1 MRLSDISRGRVFA
14 AAAALAAYADV
25 FLARGWPRD
34 DRWLILE
41 HPLLRSGLPGARELL
56 TSGYVQPLMGASTPI
71 QEWRPV
77 LSLTFL
83 LQRLTTGFAP
93 FPLHAVNLL
102 LHAGV
107 AVLVFECL
115 RTRFPVRAAAAGAA
129 LYAVLPIHAEVVAY
143 LTSRSE
149 ELAALSVLGAWRL
162 LGASAKPGPRRIAAG
177 ALVYAA
183 GGLSK
188 ESALLFPLF
197 LMLADWTLEGQAPWS
212 RERRPVHLA
221 LAAAAALVLAGRAA
235 VLPAL
240 AAGGVPYF
248 AGTPALSRLL
258 TLAKFWTW
266 SYARP
271 AVLGV
276 GLCADFSRP
285 LIADARPDDLVAWAC
300 LLTLTAVFALAVSAA
315 ARRKAWG
322 FWLLGPCLFLLP
334 TSQLLMN
341 LDVIGAQRFL
351 YLPALALAAAAAAL
365 FARAETRAPRAAR
378 AGTAA
383 LLLAFGAR
391 AAVRA
396 ADWRNAQAYD
406 RASVACNPVAA
417 KARAA
422 LGLDAIRAGREAEGE
437 AILTAARNMEPDLY
451 EANYNLARLDYGRDD
466 LTAARPLLDAALRA
480 RPNASDVLTLSA
492 LMEER
497 GGHPAASTELLM
509 RAVAQDPDDATAR
522 YDLARALARTGR
534 GADARAQLR
543 AYLRLAPE
551 DAAARAW
558 LTALENTGGVR

>member
-1 MRLSDISRGRVFA
+1 MRLSEIARARAFA
-14 AAAALAAYADV
+14 AVAALAAYAEV
-25 FLARGWPRD
+25 LRAHGWPRD

-41 HPLLRSGLPGARELL
+41 HPLLRAGLPGARELL

-77 LSLTFL
+77 LSLSFL

-93 FPLHAVNLL
+93 FPLHAVNLA
-102 LHAGV
+102 LHIAV

-115 RTRFPVRAAAAGAA
+115 RARFPVRAAAAGAA
-129 LYAVLPIHAEVVAY
+129 LYAVLPVHAEVVAY

-149 ELAALSVLGAWRL
+149 ELAALSALGAWRL
-162 LGASAKPGPRRIAAG
+162 LGAPAKPGPRRIAAG
-177 ALVYAA
+177 ALIYAA

-197 LMLADWTLEGQAPWS
+197 LMLADWTLEGKVPWS
-212 RERRPVHLA
+212 RERRRVHLA
-221 LAAAAALVLAGRAA
+221 MAAAAALVLAGRVA

-271 AVLGV
+271 AMLSV

-300 LLTLTAVFALAVSAA
+300 LLTLTAVFSLAVRAA
-315 ARRKAWG
+315 ARRQEWG
-322 FWLLGPCLFLLP
+322 FWLIGPCLFLLP

-378 AGTAA
+378 AGAA
-383 LLLAFGAR
+383 GLLLALGAR

-396 ADWRNAQAYD
+396 ADWRDAQAYD
-406 RASVACNPVAA
+406 RAAVACNPVAA

-437 AILTAARNMEPDLY
+437 TLLTAARNLEPDLY
-451 EANYNLARLDYGRDD
+451 EANYNLARLDYGRGDQ
-466 LTAARPLLDAALRA
+466 TAARPLLDAALRA
-480 RPNASDVLTLSA
+480 RPDATDALTLSA
-492 LMEER
+492 LLEER
-497 GGHPAASTELLM
+497 AGRLGASLELLA
-509 RAVAQDPDDATAR
+509 RAAAADPDDATAR
-522 YDLARALARTGR
+522 YDLARALARVGR
-534 GADARAQLR
+534 TAEARAQLR
-543 AYLRLAPE
+543 AYLRLSPD
-551 DAAARAW
+551 DAGARAW
-558 LTALENTGGVR
+558 LAALGNGDAR